1 MGLLDNSIFL
11 LFDLAAIGYGVYL
24 LINPNK
30 AYNFGSKSGEKREV
44 PKKWYITG
52 RIIGAVL
59 LVIGALFIISRF
71 R

>member
-1 MGLLDNSIFL
+1 MGSLENSIFL
-11 LFDLAAIGYGVYL
+11 LFDLAAIGFGVFL

-59 LVIGALFIISRF
+59 FIIGALFIISRF

>member
-1 MGLLDNSIFL
+1 MGSLENSFFL
-11 LFDLAAIGYGVYL
+11 LFDLAAVGFGVFL

-30 AYNFGSKSGEKREV
+30 AYNFGSKDGEKREV

-59 LVIGALFIISRF
+59 LIIGALFIISRF
-71 R
+71 W

>member
-1 MGLLDNSIFL
+1 MGNLENSLFL
-11 LFDLAAIGYGVYL
+11 LFDLAAIGFGVFL

-30 AYNFGSKSGEKREV
+30 AYSFGMKDGEKREV

-59 LVIGALFIISRF
+59 LIIGALFIISRF
-71 R
+71 S